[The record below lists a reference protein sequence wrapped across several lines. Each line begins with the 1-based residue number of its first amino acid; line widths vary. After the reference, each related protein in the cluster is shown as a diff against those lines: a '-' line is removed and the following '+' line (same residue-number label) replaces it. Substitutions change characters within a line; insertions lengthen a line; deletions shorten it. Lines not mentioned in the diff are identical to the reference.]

1 MDIIFIFI
9 LGLIAGSF
17 LNSAIY
23 RLEVKKTIIFSRS
36 ICPKCGKALKWY
48 ELIPLISFIIQKG
61 RCRGCGNKIALQ
73 YPLVELSTAILFIL
87 FYCQLRIANHE
98 LDFKNLFVIFY
109 HFLLVCFLVIIF
121 VYDLKHHIMP
131 DRVIYPAIV
140 FVFIYWLLIVGF
152 DFYTLLAILISG
164 GLFFGLFFFSQ
175 GKWMGFGDVEL
186 AIFMG
191 IVLGWPD
198 ILIALFLSFVFGAIV
213 GLFLIF
219 LGRKTLKSQIP
230 FGPFLCFS
238 TIATLLFDGY
248 MSTIIHTLF

>member
-1 MDIIFIFI
+1 MYKRQHYII
-9 LGLIAGSF
+9 
-17 LNSAIY
+17 
-23 RLEVKKTIIFSRS
+23 
-36 ICPKCGKALKWY
+36 
-48 ELIPLISFIIQKG
+48 
-61 RCRGCGNKIALQ
+61 
-73 YPLVELSTAILFIL
+73 
-87 FYCQLRIANHE
+87 
-98 LDFKNLFVIFY
+98 
-109 HFLLVCFLVIIF
+109 
-121 VYDLKHHIMP
+121 P